1 MAHAEQHI
9 TLAEHYSML
18 AARFLAKA
26 NSEESPP
33 RKNKWEQL
41 ADCYRRLA
49 QDCKRRRS
57 AVIDNRRHPRHV

>member
-1 MAHAEQHI
+1 MSVAKEHL

-26 NSEESPP
+26 NSEKSAP

-49 QDCKRRRS
+49 EDCRRE
-57 AVIDNRRHPRHV
+57 PRLVLITP